1 MEDTICPKCG
11 EKQWS
16 VQDRNYVELFKIC
29 WHCDRMRWIDGKLS
43 LENFERR
50 EKLANQL

>member
-1 MEDTICPKCG
+1 MEDINCPKCG

-16 VQDRNYVELFKIC
+16 VMDRNYVELFKIC
-29 WHCDRMRWIDGKLS
+29 WHCDRMKWIKGKLS

-50 EKLANQL
+50 EKLANQ